1 MAVDNIPVTYTGTLA
16 ADLGV
21 AVNTAGQVFIGITP
35 GNPNEVNK
43 LLTILD
49 AARNLVVTTYTKALN
64 PNVVSVP
71 MRGATGF

>member
-1 MAVDNIPVTYTGTLA
+1 MAVDNIPVTYSGTLV
-16 ADLGV
+16 ADIGIV
-21 AVNTAGQVFIGITP
+21 VNTSGQVFVGITP

-71 MRGATGF
+71 LRGATGF